1 MPATAHST
9 TLPEPAS
16 TFLTSAGNPPSGVVG
31 LFSSPVLFCSPAS
44 PLHVLPAHVVEPPPP
59 PPPSKLPR
67 LLNDGFVIVLGVLLV
82 VVVVVEVSM
91 MIIDFSLFGARHAAK
106 SLPVLVRNR
115 SDPVCSGSSF
125 NQPERG

>member
-16 TFLTSAGNPPSGVVG
+16 TFLTSSFLHMTFAGNPPSGVVG

-59 PPPSKLPR
+59 PPPSKPPR

-106 SLPVLVRNR
+106 SFASLGPESVG
-115 SDPVCSGSSF
+115 SGV
-125 NQPERG
+125 QW